1 MSYLIKPA
9 NYKALL
15 DLKQTELGIKQI
27 KEFFQQNLSS
37 ELRLRR
43 VTAPL
48 FVLKGMG
55 INDAVG
61 SPTFMIMN
69 YYEGVLP
76 LKHFDFYRLGDE
88 KDLYNIGWEE
98 YSSGGVT
105 VVEWADVFPALL
117 PPESITV
124 HIERI
129 NETMRHISL
138 CWGKGAPESVVK
150 EIIKYVACH

>member
-1 MSYLIKPA
+1 MDKVNLTTHSEEETMAFGEWIGAHAVNDLFI
-9 NYKALL
+9 ALNG
-15 DLKQTELGIKQI
+15 DLGTGKTH
-27 KEFFQQNLSS
+27 
-37 ELRLRR
+37 
-43 VTAPL
+43 
-48 FVLKGMG
+48 FVQGLAKGMG

-88 KDLYNIGWEE
+88 K
-98 YSSGGVT
+98 
-105 VVEWADVFPALL
+105 WADVFPALL
-117 PPESITV
+117 PPEIITV

>member
-1 MSYLIKPA
+1 MKILAFETSCDEA
-9 NYKALL
+9 
-15 DLKQTELGIKQI
+15 
-27 KEFFQQNLSS
+27 SC
-37 ELRLRR
+37 
-43 VTAPL
+43 
-48 FVLKGMG
+48 
-55 INDAVG
+55 AVIEDG
-61 SPTFMIMN
+61 
-69 YYEGVLP
+69 LP